1 MTKSLVRT
9 VVSIALLSGLMACGF
24 QPRAALKLP
33 ADVGPVMVV
42 SKDPNS
48 RLADALERR
57 LVAAGM
63 DVKDAEVGTAVNP
76 DPRKPVD
83 LSGVGV
89 LDLVQERWGDLPIS
103 LDSLGRAQELSLRYA
118 VVFEVRDPD
127 GTIVVPQQ
135 TIELARDY
143 VASPTNSIGTEGERE
158 ILVKEMQRE
167 MVNSIL
173 LRIDTVVRKRLKEG
187 LPVGGTPQ
195 APSTTP

>member
-9 VVSIALLSGLMACGF
+9 VVSVALLSGLMACGF
-24 QPRAALKLP
+24 QPRKALQLP
-33 ADVGPVMVV
+33 SDVGPVTVL

-57 LVAAGM
+57 LLAAGM
-63 DVKDAEVGTAVNP
+63 QVKDAEPGTAVNP

-83 LSGVGV
+83 TSGTGV
-89 LDLVQERWGDLPIS
+89 LDIVTERWGDLPIS

-127 GTIVVPQQ
+127 GNVVVPQQ

-158 ILVKEMQRE
+158 VLVKEMQRE

-173 LRIDTVVRKRLKEG
+173 LRIDTVVRRRLKEG
-187 LPVGGTPQ
+187 LPVGNDKAADVQ
-195 APSTTP
+195 